1 MYNMSTDLI
10 SMRTSKGANPAAL
23 SACQRAHCFQEGSH
37 VIELGF
43 TALSPEKSTSSLVYI
58 GTSYM
63 PKKKKETSKQERNIA
78 VLFCSGKGLRK

>member
-1 MYNMSTDLI
+1 MSTDLV

-63 PKKKKETSKQERNIA
+63 PKIKKEETSKQERNIA
-78 VLFCSGKGLRK
+78 ILFCSGKGLCK

>member
-1 MYNMSTDLI
+1 MSTDLV

-63 PKKKKETSKQERNIA
+63 PKIKKRRNKQT
-78 VLFCSGKGLRK
+78 RKKYCYFIL